1 MRILRWALALAV
13 TLLVAALAIAQ
24 APAPGTAQPDSRS
37 FKIVQVA
44 DGVYA
49 GIGLNGVFGNGTF
62 IVNRDNVLVVDTQ
75 ERPSWAR
82 DFIADIRAV
91 TPKPVHYVVNTH
103 YHRDHSQGNQAYVEA
118 FGPDVE
124 IIAQNTVPEDMRTK
138 DADLLRYSV
147 TTELPGEIA
156 QLEKALTDGKDAQ
169 GKLLTEDDR
178 AATEHKIALVKA
190 YLAEIPQ
197 IHLTL
202 PTLTYESKLV
212 LHTPDRD
219 ICLYHFGLGHTRG
232 DTVVYLPKE
241 KIVITGD
248 LLTFNF
254 PNMKDSY
261 PVELVSTLDSI
272 DKLDWDHAIPG
283 HGDVE
288 DSHEQVKLL
297 HSYMQD
303 MVAAVRDAVT
313 KGLTVDQAKQSI
325 DLSRYSSIPG
335 FAAGNPLAIER
346 AYNEITGKTPMPP
359 Q

>member
-1 MRILRWALALAV
+1 MRILRWVPLLAAIFG
-13 TLLVAALAIAQ
+13 VAAHAQ
-24 APAPGTAQPDSRS
+24 APAQVSAASQS
-37 FKIVQVA
+37 FEIVKVT

-49 GIGLNGVFGNGTF
+49 GIGLNGVFGNGAF

-82 DFIADIRAV
+82 DFIADIRQV

-124 IIAQNTVPEDMRTK
+124 IIAQETVPEDMRTK
-138 DADLLRYSV
+138 DADLLQQSL
-147 TTELPGEIA
+147 TTDLPTAIA
-156 QLEKALTDGKDAQ
+156 QLEKTLADGKDAQ
-169 GKLLTEDDR
+169 GASLTDDAR
-178 AATEHKIALVKA
+178 ARIQHQLDLQKG

-202 PTLTYESKLV
+202 PTLTYDRTLI

-261 PVELVSTLDSI
+261 PVELVSTLESI

-283 HGDVE
+283 HGEVE
-288 DSHEQVKLL
+288 DSHQQIQLL
-297 HSYMQD
+297 LSYMRD
-303 MVAAVRDAVT
+303 LVAATRAAVA
-313 KGLTVDQAKQSI
+313 KGETLDQAVQTI
-325 DLSRYSSIPG
+325 DLSRHSSIPG
-335 FAAGNPLAIER
+335 FAAGNPLAIAR

-359 Q
+359 MP

>member
-1 MRILRWALALAV
+1 MKMFRSRFALAAIF
-13 TLLVAALAIAQ
+13 AAAATALAQ
-24 APAPGTAQPDSRS
+24 APAPAAPDSQS
-37 FKIVQVA
+37 FKIVEVA

-49 GIGLNGVFGNGTF
+49 GIGLNGVFGNGAF

-82 DFIADIRAV
+82 DFIADIRAA

-138 DADLLRYSV
+138 DADLLKYSV
-147 TTELPGEIA
+147 STEIPNEIA
-156 QLEKALTDGKDAQ
+156 QIQRTLADGKDAQ
-169 GKLLTEDDR
+169 GNPLTAGDR
-178 AATEHKIALVKA
+178 AAANHKIALLQA
-190 YLAEIPQ
+190 YVAEIPH

-202 PTLTYESKLV
+202 PTLTYETSLV

-283 HGDVE
+283 HGEVE
-288 DSHEQVKLL
+288 DNHQQIQLL
-297 HSYMQD
+297 HSYMRD
-303 MVAAVRDAVT
+303 LVAAVRDAVA
-313 KGLTVDQAKQSI
+313 KGMTLDQAKQSI

-346 AYNEITGKTPMPP
+346 AYNEITGKTPMPTP
-359 Q
+359 

>member
-1 MRILRWALALAV
+1 MKILRSRFALAAII
-13 TLLVAALAIAQ
+13 AAAATALAQ
-24 APAPGTAQPDSRS
+24 APAPAVPDSQS
-37 FKIVQVA
+37 FKIVEVA

-49 GIGLNGVFGNGTF
+49 GIGLNGVFGNGAF

-138 DADLLRYSV
+138 DADLLKYSV
-147 TTELPGEIA
+147 STEIPNEIA
-156 QLEKALTDGKDAQ
+156 QIQQTLADAKDAQ
-169 GKLLTEDDR
+169 GSPLTASDR
-178 AATEHKIALVKA
+178 AAASHKIALLQA

-202 PTLTYESKLV
+202 PTLTYETSLV

-248 LLTFNF
+248 LLTYNF

-261 PVELVSTLDSI
+261 PVQLVSVLDSI

-283 HGDVE
+283 HGEVE
-288 DSHEQVKLL
+288 DNHQQIRFL
-297 HSYMQD
+297 HSYMRD
-303 MVAAVRDAVT
+303 LVAAVRDAVT
-313 KGLTVDQAKQSI
+313 KGMSLDQAIQSI

-346 AYNEITGKTPMPP
+346 AYNEITGKTPMPTP
-359 Q
+359 

>member
-1 MRILRWALALAV
+1 MRILRLAFVLSGFF
-13 TLLVAALAIAQ
+13 VAGAAYAQ
-24 APAPGTAQPDSRS
+24 APAEVPAASQS
-37 FKIVQVA
+37 FKLVKVA

-49 GIGLNGVFGNGTF
+49 GIGLNGVFGNGAF

-82 DFIADIRAV
+82 DLIADIRAV

-124 IIAQNTVPEDMRTK
+124 IIAQQTVPEDMRTL
-138 DADLLRYSV
+138 DAALLQQSLTSDLP
-147 TTELPGEIA
+147 TQIA
-156 QLEKALTDGKDAQ
+156 QLTKTLAAGTDAQ
-169 GKLLTEDDR
+169 GGPLTADDR
-178 AATEHKIALVKA
+178 ARLQHQLDLAQG

-197 IHLTL
+197 IRLTP
-202 PTLTYESKLV
+202 PTLTYDRTLT

-272 DKLDWDHAIPG
+272 DKLDWDYAIPG
-283 HGDVE
+283 HGEVE
-288 DSHEQVKLL
+288 TNHDQVKLL
-297 HSYMQD
+297 HDYMRD
-303 MVAAVRDAVT
+303 MVAAVRGAIA
-313 KGLTVDQAKQSI
+313 KGMTLEQATQSI
-325 DLSRYSSIPG
+325 DLSKYSSIPG
-335 FAAGNPLAIER
+335 FAAGNPLAIAR
-346 AYNEITGKTPMPP
+346 AYNEITGKTPLPP
-359 Q
+359 QQ